1 VPSRFRSVVALAAL
15 ALLLAACAATP
26 KTVAHVKLT
35 FASWVFISDEQKAFM
50 ADVTKRSHGTITF
63 TPLDNWTTPGG
74 VEKPD
79 DEISMAKA
87 IAAGKIDLGW
97 TSTRSFPALGIN
109 GFRAIEAPFLI
120 QNFAGE
126 QDIVSGPI
134 GKSASSALASAG
146 ITGLA
151 TYAGTLRYPI
161 TDSSPLLQPSDWAG
175 KKISYYG
182 QAGDDSVQTRTVQAL
197 GGVPTFTGL
206 HTIDDLN
213 AGLYAGATDTL
224 YDVAAG
230 GATDKGPYLS
240 SNVVFWPTILFYVAN
255 SKKFTSLDRSQQAAI
270 TAAAQH
276 AATTETAELAPDPTV
291 GKAVCDAGGRFG
303 TASAEQLEALRS
315 AVQPVY
321 DWLASTPAE
330 APLLTEL
337 KAIAAKHPEPDVAT
351 VPDGCA
357 WSAGG

>member
-1 VPSRFRSVVALAAL
+1 MSFRSRSLIALVALC
-15 ALLLAACAATP
+15 LLLTSCTATP
-26 KTVAHVKLT
+26 KPVAHVKLT

-50 ADVTKRSHGTITF
+50 ADVTKESHGTITF

-120 QNFAGE
+120 QNFAGV

-134 GKSASSALASAG
+134 AKSASSALASAG

-151 TYAGTLRYPI
+151 SYAGTLRYPI
-161 TDSSPLLQPSDWAG
+161 SDSAPLLQPSDWAG

-224 YDVAAG
+224 YDVVQG
-230 GATDKGPYLS
+230 GATNKGPYLS

-255 SKKFTSLDRSQQAAI
+255 SKKFKALDPSQQAAI

-276 AATTETAELAPDPTV
+276 AATAETAELAPDPTV
-291 GKAVCDAGGRFG
+291 GKSVCDAGGRFG
-303 TASAEQLEALRS
+303 TASAAQLAALRS

-321 DWLASTPAE
+321 DWLSSTPAE
-330 APLLTEL
+330 APLLTKL
-337 KAIAAKHPEPDVAT
+337 QAIAAKHPDPDVAT
-351 VPDGCA
+351 VPKGCD
-357 WSAGG
+357 WKG